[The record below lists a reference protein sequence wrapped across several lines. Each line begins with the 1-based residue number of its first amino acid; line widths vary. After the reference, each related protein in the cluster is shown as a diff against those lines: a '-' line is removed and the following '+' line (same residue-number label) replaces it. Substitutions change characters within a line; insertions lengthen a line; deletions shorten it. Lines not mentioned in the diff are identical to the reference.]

1 MHEEEAKVDYIS
13 IKPLF
18 TMLFRRWWIIL
29 LAGVLCAAVFIVCT
43 ALLVDVKYQATAMMY
58 VNNAPISLGSGSIS
72 FSSSDLLAA
81 QSLVSTYCVILQS
94 RTTLE
99 QVLATEQLPYT
110 YEQLRSMISAS
121 SVNDTEIFRIVVT
134 SRNAEEAKVIA
145 NTIAAILPDQIA
157 QIINGASVE
166 VVDYATT
173 PTAPVSR
180 NLSRNGVL
188 GFVLGLLLSC
198 VAALVIDTYI
208 LDVIKSQDWLHDR
221 WGERIPILAAI
232 PNEDAARSSRY
243 GYYYDEAPRG
253 DSTRG
258 GQD

>member
-1 MHEEEAKVDYIS
+1 MHEEETKVDYVS
-13 IKPLF
+13 VRALF
-18 TMLFRRWWIIL
+18 STLFRRWWIIL
-29 LAGVLCAAVFIVCT
+29 LAGLLCAAIFIVCT
-43 ALLVDVKYQATAMMY
+43 ALLVDVEYQATAMMY
-58 VNNAPISLGSGSIS
+58 VNNAPISVGSGSIS

-81 QSLVSTYCVILQS
+81 QSLVATYCVILQS

-157 QIINGASVE
+157 QIIDGASVE

-173 PTAPVSR
+173 PTTPVSR
-180 NLSRNGVL
+180 HLSRNGVF
-188 GFVLGLLLSC
+188 GFLLGLLLS
-198 VAALVIDTYI
+198 AAAVLIVDTYI
-208 LDVIKSQDWLHDR
+208 LDVIKSQDWLRDR
-221 WGERIPILAAI
+221 WGERIPVLASI
-232 PNEDAARSSRY
+232 PNEDAARVSRY
-243 GYYYDEAPRG
+243 GYYHDEALGG
-253 DSTRG
+253 DSVRG